1 MIVGCYRKLRGST
14 CSALWNKKQKANK
27 EKETKQNVTRNLN
40 KELKAKHTQRVEE
53 KKKGKWKL
61 VVSAF
66 QIFSTVDQSCPKLQ
80 RIVLSS

>member
-1 MIVGCYRKLRGST
+1 M
-14 CSALWNKKQKANK
+14 WNKKQKANK

-40 KELKAKHTQRVEE
+40 KELKTKHTQRVEE
-53 KKKGKWKL
+53 QKKKNGKRKL

-66 QIFSTVDQSCPKLQ
+66 QIFSTVGQSCPKLQ